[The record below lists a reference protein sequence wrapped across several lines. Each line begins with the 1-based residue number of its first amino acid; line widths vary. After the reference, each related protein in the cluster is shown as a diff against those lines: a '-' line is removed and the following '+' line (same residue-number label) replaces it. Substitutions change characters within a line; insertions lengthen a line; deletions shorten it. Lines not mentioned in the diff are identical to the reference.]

1 MYIRRIDS
9 GIPFDSRIYLVVGER
24 TMLVDAG
31 SGLGHRN
38 VADAIRGILG
48 ERNLDMVVATHC
60 HYDHVGGLAAIVEE
74 FGCEAYAGELDAQS
88 IRDADDRYTLASAFD
103 GVVRPVDVRDLKD
116 GDVLDLGDSRFRV
129 ISTPGHTRGSICLY
143 DEASGA
149 LISGDTLFETGVGR
163 TDFAGGSMTDLR
175 RSLTV
180 LSNIDIR
187 ELYPGHGK
195 ECESYDPAMMARI
208 MNLVGM

>member
-1 MYIRRIDS
+1 MSIVTIPSSVPYDSNIFLIEGERPILVDS
-9 GIPFDSRIYLVVGER
+9 GTGQDSGTVIGRIREVCPDGPS
-24 TMLVDAG
+24 M
-31 SGLGHRN
+31 
-38 VADAIRGILG
+38 I
-48 ERNLDMVVATHC
+48 VATHC
-60 HYDHVGGLAAIVEE
+60 HYDHAGGLHDLVEE
-74 FGCEAYAGELDAQS
+74 FGCEAYAGELDTPS

-175 RSLTV
+175 RSLAV